1 MRPARLHER
10 NIAPAGH
17 STAWLTS
24 LVKEISPL
32 LAQNGQNTALFG
44 VQGRRIFHGTP
55 QHLTQGRFFFHPSP
69 IPTPRRDK
77 TRPARP
83 HQHPRGKKFA
93 QHAQNTPKS
102 ALFRLQGEFFLGL
115 TQNPRLQGEFFTL
128 MGATATSQH
137 PPTTSPETDD
147 TTASSSPHT
156 FETTD
161 TFARTKQPI
170 SGRFPPAKVS
180 RVSCTPR
187 RAPAKALPVSP
198 SPDATPTAQTSR
210 GVRTRHKAGGTLAA

>member
-1 MRPARLHER
+1 MGKIQHFSACRGEEYFTAPHNTSRRGGFSFIPVPSRPPGGTKLALLGPISTH
-10 NIAPAGH
+10 AGKNSP
-17 STAWLTS
+17 STH
-24 LVKEISPL
+24 K
-32 LAQNGQNTALFG
+32 
-44 VQGRRIFHGTP
+44 TP
-55 QHLTQGRFFFHPSP
+55 QNQRFFACRANFFSVSP
-69 IPTPRRDK
+69 RI
-77 TRPARP
+77 
-83 HQHPRGKKFA
+83 
-93 QHAQNTPKS
+93 HACWAS
-102 ALFRLQGEFFLGL
+102 
-115 TQNPRLQGEFFTL
+115 FFTP